1 MIDAETL
8 RSLLDY
14 SPVTGVFTWRV
25 TRGGKAHKGDVA
37 GAVNNLGYI
46 LITVDGAT
54 YRAHRLAWLYVYGEW
69 PEQYLD
75 HINCVRSDNR
85 IVNLR
90 LATLGQNQANR
101 RKTKG
106 VLPKGVKKHRKKFAA
121 QICVDGKRMYIG
133 VYATAELA
141 HAAYCEAAQKAFG
154 AYHRAE

>member
-1 MIDAETL
+1 MIDADTL

-14 SPVTGVFTWRV
+14 DPNTGVFTWRV
-25 TRGGKAHKGDVA
+25 TRNGKAYKGDIA

-46 LITVDGAT
+46 LIYIEGKS
-54 YRAHRLAWLYVYGEW
+54 YRAHRLAWLYVYGKW

-75 HINCVRSDNR
+75 HINCVRNDNR
-85 IVNLR
+85 ISNLR
-90 LATLGQNQANR
+90 SATLGQNQANR

-106 VLPKGVKKHRKKFAA
+106 VLPKGVKKSKKKFVA
-121 QICVDGKRMYIG
+121 QICVDGKRRYIG
-133 VYATAELA
+133 IYPTAELA